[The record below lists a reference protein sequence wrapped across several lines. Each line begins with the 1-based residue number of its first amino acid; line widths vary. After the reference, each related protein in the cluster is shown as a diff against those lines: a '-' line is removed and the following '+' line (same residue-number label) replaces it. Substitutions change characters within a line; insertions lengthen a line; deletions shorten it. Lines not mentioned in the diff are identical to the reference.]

1 MGFLRRIWGN
11 AKLDKDATRIV
22 EEGLLERTIQEATL
36 LAEALGDKGQRHVLP
51 LSEVERDGSYLQ
63 PTRDGQVVAV
73 LDLRP
78 TAPVASEGKLDRGL
92 APLVAADLNRFA
104 DGMLKRHDAMPT
116 IPLFRIQEEY
126 GERADELTQLL
137 RSVVDEDVLVLQSP
151 EGEALAVPLAVA
163 LWRRLL
169 FTGRG
174 WKTGPKSK

>member
-36 LAEALGDKGQRHVLP
+36 LAEALGDKGQRHILP

-78 TAPVASEGKLDRGL
+78 SAEPSEGKLDRGL
-92 APLVAADLNRFA
+92 APLVVADLDRLG

-137 RSVVDEDVLVLQSP
+137 RSVVDADVLVLQSP
-151 EGEALAVPLAVA
+151 EGEALTVPLAVA

-174 WKTGPKSK
+174 WKTAPKSK